1 MGGYVMSD
9 MVRLR
14 VSGVTKMF
22 PGVTA
27 LDKIDFSVRE
37 GTVHVL
43 CGENGAGKSTL
54 MKIINGVY
62 QADEGEIFV
71 DGSPVRINNPRDARR
86 LGISMIFQ
94 ELNYVPELSVAEN
107 LFVGE
112 WPVNPFG
119 GVDWRAI
126 RERTAELLRQ
136 EGLPYSPDTKL
147 GSLTV
152 SDIQM
157 LEITKAVSK
166 RSNIIIMD
174 EPTSAIT
181 QHEVEIL
188 FEKIKALKSRGVS
201 IIYISHKLD
210 EIFRIAD
217 EITVF
222 RDGKSV
228 GTRPAS
234 ELDIDAVI
242 AMMVGRKLENSY
254 PKEAVAVGEPLLE
267 VSGLCG
273 EKFRD
278 ASFSVRAGE
287 IVGFAGLMG
296 AGRTEVM
303 RALFGLD
310 PIYSGDVRVMG
321 RALDIKRPLDSIK
334 NGMAML
340 SEDRRRYGIVPMRSV
355 RENCSL
361 ACLERVIYGG
371 LLHAAE
377 EDYSVGGI
385 FERMRVKTP
394 SLDTPIGS
402 LSGGNQQKVL
412 LAKWMLRDPDILI
425 LDEPT
430 RGIDV
435 GAKFEIYRLMTEL
448 VRAGKAVVMVSS
460 ELPEL
465 LGMCDRIYVMCQ
477 GAVTGE
483 LSRDEFSQELIMKY
497 ATGSM
502 GAAGRYEYGAA

>member
-1 MGGYVMSD
+1 MGEKE
-9 MVRLR
+9 RLR

-27 LDKIDFSVRE
+27 LDNVDFAVRE

-54 MKIINGVY
+54 MKIIDGVY
-62 QADEGEIFV
+62 QADKGEIFV
-71 DGSPVRINNPRDARR
+71 DGNSVKINNPSDARR
-86 LGISMIFQ
+86 FGISMIFQ
-94 ELNYVPELSVAEN
+94 ELNYIPEFSVAEN
-107 LFVGE
+107 LYVGE
-112 WPVNPFG
+112 WPVNSYG
-119 GVDWRAI
+119 RLNWKTI
-126 RERTAELLRQ
+126 RESTAELLRQ

-147 GSLTV
+147 RDLTV

-166 RSNIIIMD
+166 NSKIIIMD

-181 QHEVEIL
+181 QREVEVL
-188 FEKIKALKSRGVS
+188 FEKIRTLKERGVS

-210 EIFRIAD
+210 EVFRIAD
-217 EITVF
+217 DITVF

-228 GTRPAS
+228 GTKPAS
-234 ELDIDAVI
+234 ELDIDTVI
-242 AMMVGRKLENSY
+242 AMMVGRKLEKSY
-254 PKEAVAVGEPLLE
+254 PKETVPIGEILLE
-267 VSGLCG
+267 VEGLSG
-273 EKFRD
+273 EKFSDVGFNAR
-278 ASFSVRAGE
+278 RGE
-287 IVGFAGLMG
+287 IVGFSGLMG

-310 PIYSGDVRVMG
+310 PIYSGKVRVSG
-321 RALDIKRPLDSIK
+321 RDVSVRHPSDSIR
-334 NGMAML
+334 NGMIML
-340 SEDRRRYGIVPMRSV
+340 TEDRRRYGLIPMRSV
-355 RENCSL
+355 KENCSL
-361 ACLERVIYGG
+361 AALKRVIYGG
-371 LLHAAE
+371 RLHVRE
-377 EDYSVGGI
+377 ENSIVGTI

-394 SLDTPIGS
+394 TLETPIGS

-412 LAKWMLRDPDILI
+412 LARWMLRDPDVLI

-448 VRAGKAVVMVSS
+448 VNAGKAVIMVSS

-483 LSRDEFSQELIMKY
+483 LSQDDFSQELIMKY

-502 GAAGRYEYGAA
+502 EQTGRYENGAA